1 MITLTTLL
9 VINDCVTLL
18 WFNISVPV
26 PRPYIHSFVE
36 LLKKDKLFELF
47 NGCVAVTDM
56 TRYDVMVSSSR
67 YTTYT
72 RASESGNYLLE
83 SSKNTNQH
91 CTSPSSKSAA
101 I

>member
-36 LLKKDKLFELF
+36 LLKKDKQFELF
-47 NGCVAVTDM
+47 NGCVVVTDM
-56 TRYDVMVSSSR
+56 THYDVMCRMLSCLV
-67 YTTYT
+67 
-72 RASESGNYLLE
+72 LLDTPYIPVRM
-83 SSKNTNQH
+83 KVVII
-91 CTSPSSKSAA
+91 CY
-101 I
+101 